1 MERTE
6 LLQQIAITRQALFD
20 EGILDKHFTYLEDLE
35 ENGNPN
41 FVEDTTGL
49 FFRDS
54 TKRLATIQRTMETT
68 PVDFMKLDKCFY
80 QLKGSSGSIGAIRVR
95 NEVNR
100 TRELCE
106 QGNLEAAKVAFQ
118 QLRNEHEILRTRL
131 DSYLQL
137 VREAESGSETSES

>member
-1 MERTE
+1 MERTQL
-6 LLQQIAITRQALFD
+6 LLQIAAMRQALFD
-20 EGILDKHFTYLEDLE
+20 EGILDKHFTYLENLE

-54 TKRLATIQRTMETT
+54 ANMLATIQRTLENT

-80 QLKGSSGSIGAIRVR
+80 QLKGSSGS
-95 NEVNR
+95 
-100 TRELCE
+100 
-106 QGNLEAAKVAFQ
+106 AKAAFQ
-118 QLRNEHEILRTRL
+118 QLRNEHNILRARL

-137 VREAESGSETSES
+137 LRQADSSSDES

>member
-1 MERTE
+1 MERTQL
-6 LLQQIAITRQALFD
+6 LLQIAAMRQALFD
-20 EGILDKHFTYLEDLE
+20 EGILDKHFTYLENLE

-54 TKRLATIQRTMETT
+54 ANMLATIERTLENT

-80 QLKGSSGSIGAIRVR
+80 QLKGSSGSIGAIRLK

-100 TRELCE
+100 TREYCE
-106 QGNLEAAKVAFQ
+106 QGNLEAAKAAFQ
-118 QLRNEHEILRTRL
+118 QLRNEHNILRARL

-137 VREAESGSETSES
+137 LRQADSSSDES